1 MRQSLV
7 LIVFGL
13 LPCAS
18 SIAQEVKPIDLVKPR
33 TEGGKPLMEA
43 LTQRQ
48 SLREFS
54 PEKLAPQVLSNLL
67 WAAFGINR
75 PDSGKRTAPSA
86 HNRQDMDVYVAT
98 ADGLFQY
105 EAKGHH
111 LLPILGE
118 DVRGRTGTQDFVRD
132 AAVNLV
138 YVAPV
143 PAGADESA
151 LIFAGAHAGL
161 IAENVYLFCASEGLA
176 TVVRGNIDRDALS
189 KAMKLPAGRKII
201 LAQSVGY
208 PRKP

>member
-1 MRQSLV
+1 MSL
-7 LIVFGL
+7 GL
-13 LPCAS
+13 LLYAS
-18 SIAQEVKPIDLVKPR
+18 ASAQEVKPIDLLAPQAQ
-33 TEGGKPLMEA
+33 GGKPLMEA
-43 LTQRQ
+43 LKQRQ
-48 SLREFS
+48 SQREFS

-75 PDSGKRTAPSA
+75 PESGKRTAPSA
-86 HNRQDMDVYVAT
+86 HNRQDMEVYVAT
-98 ADGLFQY
+98 AEGLFLY
-105 EAKGHH
+105 EAKGHR
-111 LLPILGE
+111 LMPILSD
-118 DVRGRTGTQDFVRD
+118 DVRALTGTQEFVRD

-143 PAGADESA
+143 PAGADENA

-161 IAENVYLFCASEGLA
+161 ITENVYLFCASEGLA

-189 KAMKLPAGRKII
+189 KAIKLPAGRKII

>member
-7 LIVFGL
+7 LIALGL

-18 SIAQEVKPIDLVKPR
+18 SFAQEVKPIDLLKPQ

-43 LTQRQ
+43 LKQRQ
-48 SLREFS
+48 SQREFS

-75 PDSGKRTAPSA
+75 PESGKRTAPSA
-86 HNRQDMDVYVAT
+86 HNRQDMEVYVAT
-98 ADGLFQY
+98 AEGLFLY
-105 EAKGHH
+105 EAKGHR
-111 LLPILGE
+111 LMPVLSE
-118 DVRGRTGTQDFVRD
+118 DVRARTGTQEFVRD
-132 AAVNLV
+132 VAVNLV
-138 YVAPV
+138 YVAPI

-176 TVVRGNIDRDALS
+176 TVVRGSIDRDALS
-189 KAMKLPAGRKII
+189 KAMKLPAGRRII